1 MPHHYVEVASLL
13 FNAAPDD
20 IPQVDLVRTLLEDVE
35 QLRQSKINKGVKA
48 VGEGQAQL
56 FEEEGRL
63 HHFVQFPRNIS
74 AMELNRVR
82 PTLLKV
88 MDSFHGLVALR
99 KTQEQRLKERQE
111 QMQRQ
116 AFAAQQRGLDAVDDR
131 TGRPRRPRVSRLLVL
146 ADDGADR
153 FYRQVDQLLTQ
164 HAPRVIAVRL
174 AVDEVTLG
182 QRFFGPQQAARLLM
196 VDHKDAVAKTLE
208 AIADRWG
215 PSNAG

>member
-1 MPHHYVEVASLL
+1 MDPDQLPRQFCAAHDAEAFAATFATRAEPLWAGGEPRAPRLALYPALEAALQAARVARR
-13 FNAAPDD
+13 
-20 IPQVDLVRTLLEDVE
+20 VVRGLE
-35 QLRQSKINKGVKA
+35 QTR
-48 VGEGQAQL
+48 
-56 FEEEGRL
+56 
-63 HHFVQFPRNIS
+63 
-74 AMELNRVR
+74 
-82 PTLLKV
+82 T
-88 MDSFHGLVALR
+88 AL
-99 KTQEQRLKERQE
+99 
-111 QMQRQ
+111 
-116 AFAAQQRGLDAVDDR
+116 AAQQRGLAAVDDR
-131 TGRPRRPRVSRLLVL
+131 TGRPRRARVSRLLVL

-208 AIADRWG
+208 AISDRWG